1 MKTGRR
7 HGQEFFFPQK
17 IRELLRPSRKNLET
31 SLYCFKIIPILNL
44 GMTKSIAFSGSL
56 CHDLPSNQVESNLT
70 VKPWSLHTRSL
81 YNLHSLTISERAF
94 SSSFLFRAYEVPSL
108 GTRRRAL
115 HVIYKLHL
123 CHSTVHCTVW
133 MPAHSTFNYQVC
145 IQMLRNAPDVTAAL
159 LVAAAEWSND

>member
-17 IRELLRPSRKNLET
+17 IGELLRPSRKNLET

-70 VKPWSLHTRSL
+70 VEPWSLHTRSL

-94 SSSFLFRAYEVPSL
+94 SSSFPFRAYCMLS
-108 GTRRRAL
+108 TNYIY
-115 HVIYKLHL
+115 VIAQ
-123 CHSTVHCTVW
+123 CSAQW

-159 LVAAAEWSND
+159 PVAAAEWSND